1 MDKAIY
7 EGWTARQFIEELE
20 PTLDIIQSGDSWRK
34 PITSKAELKKWT
46 ADNQPYYKK
55 PIPTV
60 VNYFA
65 KKYNIK

>member
-34 PITSKAELKKWT
+34 PITSKAELKK
-46 ADNQPYYKK
+46 
-55 PIPTV
+55 
-60 VNYFA
+60 
-65 KKYNIK
+65 